1 MEDKITIKI
10 RVIGQEDYVEAIKS
24 RAPVYDNYVYLD
36 ADDSIRD
43 MIDASRI
50 YVERYYDDENDENVW
65 LLYPHQLFDENE
77 GLNNHGGRQIELVA
91 DVLRY
96 MRQNNKTVVDKDVMQ
111 YIYSVQDRKVKEIL
125 RRLYGKELEE
135 LKNKLNEKLKEKEEI
150 EKSIEELTNKIR
162 EIETKIS

>member
-65 LLYPHQLFDENE
+65 LLYPHQLFDEE
-77 GLNNHGGRQIELVA
+77 GLNDRSGRQIELVA